1 MGHDGGPEGGA
12 HGGHWK
18 FARSTSFET
27 FSQVV
32 GSRPVRWV
40 RDWTMALQPEAWSSI
55 RACGARI
62 EHYSLSTELELHV
75 GPTVRGSQE
84 GGVLVERGRGDEDRR
99 RNESICVFV
108 PRVN

>member
-1 MGHDGGPEGGA
+1 
-12 HGGHWK
+12 
-18 FARSTSFET
+18 
-27 FSQVV
+27 
-32 GSRPVRWV
+32 
-40 RDWTMALQPEAWSSI
+40 MALPPEAWGSI
-55 RACGARI
+55 RARGARI

-75 GPTVRGSQE
+75 GPTVRGGQK